1 MRQHALPSPIALQ
14 KNVCGPFVR
23 AELLSHEFT
32 LRAGCPGNDRAVSI
46 NADPKIFGLHHAV
59 RQGARFDNLK
69 KACPINY
76 FSVRANDDPVICT
89 SRPVS
94 LCVFLTLASVYSLS
108 SFDSSLSAV
117 FL

>member
-1 MRQHALPSPIALQ
+1 MRQHALPSPIALH

-32 LRAGCPGNDRAVSI
+32 LRAGYPGNDRAVSI

-69 KACPINY
+69 
-76 FSVRANDDPVICT
+76 SVPDQLFL
-89 SRPVS
+89 RPG
-94 LCVFLTLASVYSLS
+94 
-108 SFDSSLSAV
+108 
-117 FL
+117 